1 MRKERL
7 AFLSPALI
15 FFSTLSIV
23 LFYQTVAIPTSPYPY
38 SSFYLE
44 YFPRSYLPQDKPQ
57 SPVLM
62 TILKNDA
69 SSFSS
74 SKLVPCHSFGYYS
87 IFDVVGHI

>member
-7 AFLSPALI
+7 PFLSPALI

-23 LFYQTVAIPTSPYPY
+23 LFYQTGDIPTSPYPD

-44 YFPRSYLPQDKPQ
+44 YFPCSYLPQDKPQ

-62 TILKNDA
+62 TILKNDG

-74 SKLVPCHSFGYYS
+74 SKLVPCPSFGYYS